1 MAKKSNSGTAGWAE
15 LNIALNGLVKGGTIL
30 GYRTAR
36 PEAGGSAGVEVETA
50 PGADQAEVVRKVREV
65 LPEAFSTAT
74 VRTREG

>member
-1 MAKKSNSGTAGWAE
+1 MATKPKSIVRWGE
-15 LNIALNGLVKGGTIL
+15 LNIALNGLVKAGTIL

-36 PEAGGSAGVEVETA
+36 PEAGGSAGIEVTTVQ
-50 PGADQAEVVRKVREV
+50 GADQAEVVRRVREV